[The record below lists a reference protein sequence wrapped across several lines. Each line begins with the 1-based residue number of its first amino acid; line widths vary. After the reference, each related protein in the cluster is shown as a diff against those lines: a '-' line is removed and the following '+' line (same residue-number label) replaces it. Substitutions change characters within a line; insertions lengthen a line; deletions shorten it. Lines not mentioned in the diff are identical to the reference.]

1 MSRWMDEQIDGQA
14 DGMGGKMDGWMT
26 DRCMGGWRD
35 RWMTGGRMGSI
46 LLENNTVQ
54 IHVIYIPNKLNRNF

>member
-1 MSRWMDEQIDGQA
+1 
-14 DGMGGKMDGWMT
+14 MDGWMT